1 MLENLLES
9 TNILTFLRRRF
20 NAILESCRKLFY
32 TPSRRWLMART
43 SNLKNRTP
51 VGTTLNN
58 EIYSR
63 LKAYSEESMI
73 PISKIL
79 DKAIDQFL
87 KSQGK

>member
-1 MLENLLES
+1 M
-9 TNILTFLRRRF
+9 T
-20 NAILESCRKLFY
+20 
-32 TPSRRWLMART
+32 RT

>member
-1 MLENLLES
+1 
-9 TNILTFLRRRF
+9 
-20 NAILESCRKLFY
+20 
-32 TPSRRWLMART
+32 MART

-58 EIYSR
+58 EIYNR